1 MNSESTNTPLVY
13 SFKEVA
19 DELCCS
25 VQAVRR
31 LVKIGELKGLSLS
44 GGKIKTRVVATS
56 LRKFVE
62 RASR

>member
-1 MNSESTNTPLVY
+1 MNSTDANAPILY
-13 SFKEVA
+13 SFKEAA
-19 DELCCS
+19 DELRCS
-25 VQAVRR
+25 VQAIRR

-44 GGKIKTRVVATS
+44 GGKIKTRVTAMS